1 MVPDET
7 TLYSKHDRISDL
19 WQWLELVF
27 ELGSDLQDGVDWDR
41 KWLVDLNA
49 GKALFVWFN
58 RFDNFVAVDVNM
70 NGSVLDKNSFLKI
83 LGFSFS
89 PKLDGDSY
97 IVLLL
102 KLALRK

>member
-49 GKALFVWFN
+49 GKALFV
-58 RFDNFVAVDVNM
+58 
-70 NGSVLDKNSFLKI
+70 
-83 LGFSFS
+83 
-89 PKLDGDSY
+89 
-97 IVLLL
+97 
-102 KLALRK
+102 